1 MSEQFIHV
9 EVKNSWSGLQG
20 AGVGGPSTPPGRRI
34 LPPQIPTGL
43 VGLTLLYKDTQRR
56 DETVVSDYQS
66 TNTDI
71 FKSQWEVGAVK
82 TAQRPRGYKSQLF
95 RQDCDADPRG
105 PSISFTL
112 QRAAGRENI
121 HRDVVKETLQQNTT
135 HDYSFFFKTNE
146 SLHLFLSGCITSCIT
161 NSGGYEWLMFRYTE
175 EEVRRGGRG
184 NRRRCRRRKCDKGSW
199 SWKMMQKKMEEEE
212 KERRWGNGGR
222 TRVETREWTMSWK
235 CSDQ

>member
-1 MSEQFIHV
+1 M
-9 EVKNSWSGLQG
+9 
-20 AGVGGPSTPPGRRI
+20 
-34 LPPQIPTGL
+34 
-43 VGLTLLYKDTQRR
+43 
-56 DETVVSDYQS
+56 
-66 TNTDI
+66 
-71 FKSQWEVGAVK
+71 K

-161 NSGGYEWLMFRYTE
+161 NSRGYEWLMFRYTE
-175 EEVRRGGRG
+175 EEE
-184 NRRRCRRRKCDKGSW
+184 
-199 SWKMMQKKMEEEE
+199 QKE
-212 KERRWGNGGR
+212 KERGKR
-222 TRVETREWTMSWK
+222 K
-235 CSDQ
+235 QKK